1 MKIVYK
7 FLYKIASKMPASD
20 SKFNFGAKKMRA
32 YFAKKFINKNSSSN
46 INIDKNVLIDETL
59 TIGYNSGIGI
69 NSRVGKNVTLGE
81 NVMIGPECLIYTE
94 NHNFKRTDIP
104 MCKQGVSE
112 VKPVSIGDDVWIGAR
127 VIILPGV
134 TIGNGCIIG
143 AGSVVTKDIP
153 EYVVAAGNPAIVKK
167 RRMENI

>member
-1 MKIVYK
+1 MKKTYK

-20 SKFNFGAKKMRA
+20 SKFNFGAKKLRA
-32 YFAKKFINKNSSSN
+32 CFAKKFINKNSSGH
-46 INIDKNVLIDETL
+46 INIDKNVCIDETL

-69 NSRVGKNVTLGE
+69 NSRIGKNVTLGE

-94 NHNFKRTDIP
+94 NHNFGRTDIP
-104 MCKQGVSE
+104 MCKQGLSSI
-112 VKPVSIGDDVWIGAR
+112 KPVSIGNDVWIGAR

-134 TIGNGCIIG
+134 TIGKGSIIG

-153 EYVVAAGNPAIVKK
+153 DYVVAVGNPAIVKK
-167 RRMENI
+167 KRMENI